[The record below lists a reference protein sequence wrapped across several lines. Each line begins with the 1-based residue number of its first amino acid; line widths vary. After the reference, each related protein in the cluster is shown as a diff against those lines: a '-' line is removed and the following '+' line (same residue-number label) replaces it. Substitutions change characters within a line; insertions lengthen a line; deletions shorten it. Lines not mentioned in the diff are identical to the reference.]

1 MVSVTIGADRLAAP
15 AAGTAPAVSRKS
27 FLARVYDAFTY
38 AQMQRAERQL
48 ARYRHLLP
56 PDFKLQRDLW
66 TGREDKSPSGG
77 W

>member
-1 MVSVTIGADRLAAP
+1 MVAVTIGADRLAAP
-15 AAGTAPAVSRKS
+15 TVGAAPAVSRKS
-27 FLARVYDAFTY
+27 FLARVYDAFTT
-38 AQMQRAERQL
+38 AQMQRAEREL

>member
-1 MVSVTIGADRLAAP
+1 MVAVTIGADRLAA
-15 AAGTAPAVSRKS
+15 ADAGPVPAVSRKS
-27 FLARVYDAFTY
+27 FLTRVYEAFTV
-38 AQMQRAERQL
+38 AQMKRAEREL